1 VTIGRFLC
9 FKNRA
14 TPGVEQRHLARWLD
28 TTRRI
33 RKLRLPYRP
42 VPCQKGRSSTA
53 ICSLRS
59 VRAAQSISVNKVP
72 CGLSGPQAISKR
84 VASFRLIRRTLA
96 WRQYRLICSMDGQLF
111 RTTEGGI
118 HGGSRRGIEG
128 AGERTRSPGPSYSN
142 DWQLS
147 RTPSHGYTSETEK
160 AETDSLGSCT
170 QEDFAR
176 AKGTMGEDQ
185 ADV

>member
-96 WRQYRLICSMDGQLF
+96 WRRYRLVCSVDGQLF
-111 RTTEGGI
+111 RTTEGEI

-128 AGERTRSPGPSYSN
+128 VGERTRSPGPSYPS
-142 DWQLS
+142 DWQLR

-160 AETDSLGSCT
+160 AETDSRQQRA

-176 AKGTMGEDQ
+176 AKGTMGED
-185 ADV
+185 